1 MTDRIAFGVG
11 SLIVMAIAADL
22 IFDAGVLVFLARR
35 LDSFVEY
42 LAFWR

>member
-11 SLIVMAIAADL
+11 GLVVLAIAADM
-22 IFDAGVLVFLARR
+22 IFGGEALMFMARR